1 MVKIL
6 QPLLLTYTNYQT
18 MQHIEYPDLINE
30 AQAILN
36 IASQQLPDRIRR
48 DSGQIK
54 RRYTAA
60 VIREATR
67 RARTWNDGVFGLTE
81 TNLLI
86 IANNLHL
93 PPSPATK
100 KEAAAALEWLQE
112 RAINDAHKAQL
123 AKVTSYLASLPTSP
137 NPP

>member
-6 QPLLLTYTNYQT
+6 QPLLLTYTNHQT
-18 MQHIEYPDLINE
+18 MQHIEYPDLT
-30 AQAILN
+30 
-36 IASQQLPDRIRR
+36 QLPDRIRR
-48 DSGQIK
+48 S
-54 RRYTAA
+54 
-60 VIREATR
+60 R
-67 RARTWNDGVFGLTE
+67 RARIQVGTVRVDG
-81 TNLLI
+81 LLY
-86 IANNLHL
+86 IANNLHNPP